1 MGFIEREG
9 KRSMIFLGPLYQL
22 VAAHY
27 AQQIY
32 HFPLI
37 RLVFYSLDKTLL
49 YFLIFLVLRLLYLGW
64 RRRLTKQRLFWR
76 RELYLWALIF
86 YLGLLF
92 SLTAL
97 RNIYW
102 PSQLWAQLQLPHGT
116 VNTTPFV
123 ETWKLAHGVS
133 KFDFLYNLYG
143 NILWFLPLGFSYG
156 VRLKDNRRWLPV
168 QFLQV
173 YLLGVGVSLTIETLQ
188 FLLSTGIADIDDVTF
203 NALGCLLGFC
213 GYLLWR
219 GGRRLIKRL
228 RHLR

>member
-1 MGFIEREG
+1 
-9 KRSMIFLGPLYQL
+9 MIFLGPLYQL

-27 AQQIY
+27 AQRIY

-49 YFLIFLVLRLLYLGW
+49 YFLIFLVLRLLYLSL
-64 RRRLTKQRLFWR
+64 RHQLTKQWLFWR
-76 RELYLWALIF
+76 RELYLWALVF
-86 YLGLLF
+86 YLCLLF

-116 VNTTPFV
+116 INTTPFV
-123 ETWKLAHGVS
+123 ETWKLTRGAS

-143 NILWFLPLGFSYG
+143 NILWFIPLGFSYG

-173 YLLGVGVSLTIETLQ
+173 YLLGVGVSLTIEMLQ

-203 NALGCLLGFC
+203 NALGCLVGFVV
-213 GYLLWR
+213 YLIWHST
-219 GGRRLIKRL
+219 
-228 RHLR
+228 RHLLNRVRQNLKHKKACYEVNP